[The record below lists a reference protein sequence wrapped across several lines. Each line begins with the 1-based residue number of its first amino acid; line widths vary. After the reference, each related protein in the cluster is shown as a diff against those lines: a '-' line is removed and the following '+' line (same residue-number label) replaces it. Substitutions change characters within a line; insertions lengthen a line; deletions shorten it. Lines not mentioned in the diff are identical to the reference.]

1 MTTDEK
7 RMYLRDS
14 LERIESLAAYL
25 KSDIGAT
32 SDFALER
39 WANMD
44 WIRLNVNNIECLSIE
59 LQNKLAGWIKEMDD
73 NPWVENETSNCRE
86 LGS

>member
-7 RMYLRDS
+7 RIYLRDS
-14 LERIESLAAYL
+14 LERIERLAAYL

-44 WIRLNVNNIECLSIE
+44 WLKQNVNNIECLSIE
-59 LQNKLAGWIKEMDD
+59 IQNKLADWIKECD
-73 NPWVENETSNCRE
+73 NNIHTENDTA
-86 LGS
+86 GK

>member
-14 LERIESLAAYL
+14 LERIERLAAYL
-25 KSDIGAT
+25 KSDLGAT

-39 WANMD
+39 WGEME
-44 WIRLNVNNIECLSIE
+44 WMRYNVNNIECLSVEI
-59 LQNKLAGWIKEMDD
+59 QNKLADWIKDMD
-73 NPWVENETSNCRE
+73 NNTPAENETT
-86 LGS
+86 GT

>member
-7 RMYLRDS
+7 RTYLRDS
-14 LERIESLAAYL
+14 LERIERLAAYL
-25 KSDIGAT
+25 KSDLGAT

-44 WIRLNVNNIECLSIE
+44 WLKQNVNNIECLSIE
-59 LQNKLAGWIKEMDD
+59 IQNKLADWIKECD
-73 NPWVENETSNCRE
+73 NNTHTENETT
-86 LGS
+86 GK

>member
-7 RMYLRDS
+7 RTYLRDR
-14 LERIESLAAYL
+14 LERIERLAAYL
-25 KSDIGAT
+25 KSDLGDT

-44 WIRLNVNNIECLSIE
+44 WLKQNVNNIECLSIE
-59 LQNKLAGWIKEMDD
+59 IQNKLADWIKECD
-73 NPWVENETSNCRE
+73 NNTHTENETT
-86 LGS
+86 GK

>member
-7 RMYLRDS
+7 RTYLLDS
-14 LERIESLAAYL
+14 LEKIESLLAYI
-25 KSDIGAT
+25 KSDIKAT

-39 WANMD
+39 WAEMD
-44 WIRLNVNNIECLSIE
+44 WLRYNVNRIECLSVEI
-59 LQNKLAGWIKEMDD
+59 QNKLADWIKEMD
-73 NPWVENETSNCRE
+73 NNTPAENETSNCRE

>member
-1 MTTDEK
+1 MTTYEK
-7 RMYLRDS
+7 RIYLRDS
-14 LERIESLAAYL
+14 LERIERLAAYL

-44 WIRLNVNNIECLSIE
+44 WLKQNVNNIECLSIE
-59 LQNKLAGWIKEMDD
+59 IQNKLADWIKECD
-73 NPWVENETSNCRE
+73 NNTHTENDTA
-86 LGS
+86 GK